1 MKRRI
6 THRILSRT
14 VDPGEMII
22 IIVAT
27 EDAEEEEERATPGDM
42 D

>member
-6 THRILSRT
+6 THRIRSRT
-14 VDPGEMII
+14 VDPGEMTII
-22 IIVAT
+22 GAT
-27 EDAEEEEERATPGDM
+27 EDAEEEEELETPGDT

>member
-6 THRILSRT
+6 THQMLSKI
-14 VDPGEMII
+14 VDPGEMI

-27 EDAEEEEERATPGDM
+27 EDAEEEEELETPGDT